1 MAEKHTGF
9 KHAFGKENAHVTEKE
24 RIANIVRDNVIVSKI
39 EEKEISLSTDEDL
52 EKKQIADDYETIIKK
67 QLQMLQAD
75 ERGRQALQAE
85 IAEIRRLQEKRDRAL
100 KARAKALEI
109 EKIRAKKIASRPP
122 PLPQSVKLLLKDKAK
137 QQYALSTEDF
147 NSELSLIQE
156 GAEEEFED
164 LEDKEN
170 MDEEYLEEKKRKQ
183 DEWDRKAKQRFNEAL
198 RKDRQK
204 QEHNEILK
212 EIENAERLS
221 RRQMARNVSDPVNK
235 VPCCLPDKLHYA
247 EKQIAMEDAVENIF
261 KKNKSI
267 KEHAVED
274 LEGYEDKWE
283 AKYKKID
290 SVKESKMI
298 DCVPT
303 FVKDNY
309 SYLLQDETTLQCG
322 RRFSGLDD
330 SCEDLNEAYIETSP
344 ADVINSSEEIDAVIN
359 RLDQMQSEWS
369 ETYEKEFKP
378 LLEAEAVPKIIL
390 MDKAV
395 ETDTLKLPSE
405 DKGIEIDS
413 KTSPKK
419 VQSSSRS
426 VQVDLLQGGVMT
438 YKRRD
443 LGSMYRRNEND
454 FGSYLPHPGI
464 TSTERFAT
472 ESKSY
477 SSTLGSWSSS
487 SYRSLPSKHG
497 LPNVCRFC
505 DSPNCAIPLVEDE
518 KLHKDC
524 IPLAKGFRKLPDDL
538 NRKLPENTEDIITS
552 DLSIDETPPKFSKA
566 KLSTY
571 IQLVAD
577 KFLKNKPAT
586 STESLSIQKEVPRSA
601 DYSPKS
607 DLESYPAFS
616 KTKAVE
622 QIQISAKDTEK
633 TNSSKTSVSFDEV
646 FTHKEAEFEKDT
658 LSEQH
663 EYDQFDFDAIKYPD
677 YLSEKALI
685 INLDHS
691 VEDELLQKCQEMI
704 STQVS
709 DAFSSEN
716 KDEFHPTEIIFS
728 NEQSADFD
736 EVTDKE
742 YKKESL
748 TGYVYH
754 DLSTIPEIDSA
765 LTNESAHSATK
776 ELSFEETDSLLRKT
790 SLPKKLDLKDNLP
803 GEVDAASVSLVDV
816 PESEITELAKSIRFV
831 RKLTPV
837 KKLSPEPIQPLNN
850 MPEEYPFL
858 TGTLTSIETPPSAVK
873 KIISPKSV
881 DIRETPLP
889 SNDKTSSHSSI
900 SIKTLSDG
908 SELNGLTT
916 PSSLSTLQSQS
927 SAKSESKP
935 YSSSFR
941 DSHVASSSA
950 LSKYFRDIS
959 SVRQESDTSSKRED
973 FKQLKFSTDSSLKS
987 SSKSKQDMQF
997 YEKFQDK
1004 HISSVKKNLHKQFDM
1019 YDSSSDSF
1027 KPMTPQSYLSIPS
1040 GTYHEDNLS
1049 NKNNHFLEYPLKQN
1063 VSKGFHTPESNFD
1076 SFKPMTPHTY
1086 LSSPSNNNLKYSP
1099 VDNKP
1104 FSLKNQ
1110 VQQIAVHQFSN
1121 PPSKQKFEE
1130 SSFKPLSLYSDLST
1144 PENTIA
1150 RHKNRNSSEK
1160 NEFFLQDNVT
1170 EQYENSG
1177 GSYFHPM
1184 TPHSYLS
1191 SPSKNYTPGRL
1202 IDNSAKK
1209 IEANSDNL
1217 RLKIPYSSR
1226 KDEYL
1231 NDDFGRSDVQRDAAY
1246 LKSSP
1251 EGKTIKKYLEDKD
1264 GIQQGLSENDL
1275 LKGDP
1280 YMRQSMY
1287 LMSSKASEK
1296 KIYGSQI
1303 SQSVSDFNKFKH
1315 TKEDENAVKIPSSG
1329 FVPQLTSSDFALFIS
1344 NKKADNGE
1352 PSLIKEVAPL
1362 KSIKTSPYK
1371 TESSSPYSLIDKII
1385 PSISFISDNNI
1396 KDLKNSEK
1404 TLPKTIISPVKNEL
1418 DYVPL
1423 TSAIPVKSPNPILQ
1437 ALKWEYAI
1445 KENPNLRTPCTTPSN
1460 GSSSENL
1467 LEMFTESKITFQS
1480 TPIKSI
1486 EEIIQETGILEE
1498 PDLTLM
1504 NTEFTI
1510 KPESPEKT
1518 RLFPDSN
1525 LQTPSIIE
1533 TGLMPMNLDMPNVSN
1548 PYSNLQTPS
1557 NIETVGLTPRSFEMP
1572 NEALSSP
1579 YSCDSP
1585 SMISFLKHEQSALS
1599 TSNRENQHSVMKTPS
1614 DVYKIRTKR
1623 LWNNLEEVK
1632 TKKMMEEKREQLM
1645 KNRLKMK
1652 AYSRKFTPKK
1662 KAT

>member
-1 MAEKHTGF
+1 
-9 KHAFGKENAHVTEKE
+9 
-24 RIANIVRDNVIVSKI
+24 
-39 EEKEISLSTDEDL
+39 
-52 EKKQIADDYETIIKK
+52 
-67 QLQMLQAD
+67 
-75 ERGRQALQAE
+75 
-85 IAEIRRLQEKRDRAL
+85 
-100 KARAKALEI
+100 
-109 EKIRAKKIASRPP
+109 
-122 PLPQSVKLLLKDKAK
+122 
-137 QQYALSTEDF
+137 
-147 NSELSLIQE
+147 
-156 GAEEEFED
+156 
-164 LEDKEN
+164 
-170 MDEEYLEEKKRKQ
+170 
-183 DEWDRKAKQRFNEAL
+183 
-198 RKDRQK
+198 
-204 QEHNEILK
+204 
-212 EIENAERLS
+212 
-221 RRQMARNVSDPVNK
+221 
-235 VPCCLPDKLHYA
+235 
-247 EKQIAMEDAVENIF
+247 
-261 KKNKSI
+261 
-267 KEHAVED
+267 
-274 LEGYEDKWE
+274 
-283 AKYKKID
+283 
-290 SVKESKMI
+290 
-298 DCVPT
+298 
-303 FVKDNY
+303 
-309 SYLLQDETTLQCG
+309 
-322 RRFSGLDD
+322 
-330 SCEDLNEAYIETSP
+330 
-344 ADVINSSEEIDAVIN
+344 
-359 RLDQMQSEWS
+359 MQSEWS

-378 LLEAEAVPKIIL
+378 LLEAEAMPKIIL

-395 ETDTLKLPSE
+395 ETDTLKLPTE
-405 DKGIEIDS
+405 DKGIAIDS
-413 KTSPKK
+413 KMSPKK

-438 YKRRD
+438 YKKKYSKFTLNYDILTSYSDETIKRD
-443 LGSMYRRNEND
+443 LGSMYRMNEND

-472 ESKSY
+472 ESKSS

-524 IPLAKGFRKLPDDL
+524 IPLAKGSRKLSDDL
-538 NRKLPENTEDIITS
+538 DRKLPENTEDIITS
-552 DLSIDETPPKFSKA
+552 DLPIDETPSKFSKE

-633 TNSSKTSVSFDEV
+633 TNSSKTSVSFDED
-646 FTHKEAEFEKDT
+646 FTYKEAEFEKDT
-658 LSEQH
+658 LSEEN
-663 EYDQFDFDAIKYPD
+663 EYDQFGFDAIKYPD

-704 STQVS
+704 STHVS

-716 KDEFHPTEIIFS
+716 KDGFHPTEVRFS

-754 DLSTIPEIDSA
+754 DLSTIPEIDSV

-790 SLPKKLDLKDNLP
+790 SLPKKLDLKDDLP

-850 MPEEYPFL
+850 MPEEYPFI

-959 SVRQESDTSSKRED
+959 SVRHESDTSSKRED

-1004 HISSVKKNLHKQFDM
+1004 HISSVKKNLQFDM

-1040 GTYHEDNLS
+1040 GIYHEDNLS

-1063 VSKGFHTPESNFD
+1063 VSEVFHTPESNFD

-1110 VQQIAVHQFSN
+1110 VQQIAAHQFSN
-1121 PPSKQKFEE
+1121 SPSKQKFEE
-1130 SSFKPLSLYSDLST
+1130 SSFKPLSLHSDLST
-1144 PENTIA
+1144 PGNTIA

-1202 IDNSAKK
+1202 IDNSGKK
-1209 IEANSDNL
+1209 MEANSDNL
-1217 RLKIPYSSR
+1217 RLKIPYSSS

-1231 NDDFGRSDVQRDAAY
+1231 IDDYGRSDVQRNAAY

-1251 EGKTIKKYLEDKD
+1251 EGKTIKKYLEDNKD
-1264 GIQQGLSENDL
+1264 DIQQGLSESDI

-1280 YMRQSMY
+1280 YVRQSMY

-1296 KIYGSQI
+1296 RSSGTQI

-1315 TKEDENAVKIPSSG
+1315 TKEDENAVKVPSSG
-1329 FVPQLTSSDFALFIS
+1329 FVPQLTSSDFTLFIS
-1344 NKKADNGE
+1344 NKKADNE
-1352 PSLIKEVAPL
+1352 VPSLIKEVAPL

-1385 PSISFISDNNI
+1385 PSICNISDHNI

-1404 TLPKTIISPVKNEL
+1404 ALPKTIISPVKNEL
-1418 DYVPL
+1418 DNVPL

-1460 GSSSENL
+1460 YERAQINWLFPISWSSSENL

-1486 EEIIQETGILEE
+1486 DEIIQETGILEE

-1525 LQTPSIIE
+1525 LQTPSNIE
-1533 TGLMPMNLDMPNVSN
+1533 TGLTPMNLDMPNVSN

-1599 TSNRENQHSVMKTPS
+1599 TSNRENQHSAMKTPS
-1614 DVYKIRTKR
+1614 DVYKIRTKEIVEQSR
-1623 LWNNLEEVK
+1623 RSQNQEDDGREERAANEESFENEGLFK
-1632 TKKMMEEKREQLM
+1632 EILHPRKKQLS
-1645 KNRLKMK
+1645 
-1652 AYSRKFTPKK
+1652 Y
-1662 KAT
+1662 